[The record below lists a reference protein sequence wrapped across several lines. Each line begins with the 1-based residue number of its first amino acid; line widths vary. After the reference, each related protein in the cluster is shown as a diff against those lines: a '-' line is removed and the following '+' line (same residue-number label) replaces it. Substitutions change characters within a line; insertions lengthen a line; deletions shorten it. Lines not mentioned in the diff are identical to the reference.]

1 MSDRIVYKVIS
12 AAELRQMQRDG
23 VFHGSP
29 ADIADGYIHLS
40 CGSQVAATLDKHFSG
55 VDGLMLAAVDLSAL
69 GDTVRWEPSRGG
81 QLFPH
86 IYGLLPVGAV
96 VSVGTL
102 ERTPDGAVKLPAW
115 SVDAMSGINIAVV
128 PKRERR

>member
-1 MSDRIVYKVIS
+1 MSDRIIYKVMS
-12 AAELRQMQRDG
+12 AAELQQMQRDG

-40 CGSQVAATLDKHFSG
+40 CGSPVAATLDKHFSG
-55 VDGLMLAAVDLSAL
+55 VDSLMLVAVDLSAL

-81 QLFPH
+81 LLFPH

-96 VSVGTL
+96 VSVSTL
-102 ERTPDGAVKLPAW
+102 ERTPDGTVKLPA
-115 SVDAMSGINIAVV
+115 
-128 PKRERR
+128 

>member
-1 MSDRIVYKVIS
+1 MPDRIVYKIMS
-12 AAELRQMQRDG
+12 AAELQQMQRDG
-23 VFHGSP
+23 VFRGSP

-40 CGSQVAATLDKHFSG
+40 CGSQVAATVDRHFSG
-55 VDGLMLAAVDLSAL
+55 VDGLVLAAVDLSVL

-96 VSVGTL
+96 VSVATL
-102 ERTPDGAVKLPAW
+102 ERTADGAVKLPA
-115 SVDAMSGINIAVV
+115 
-128 PKRERR
+128 

>member
-1 MSDRIVYKVIS
+1 MPERIAYKIMS
-12 AAELRQMQRDG
+12 AAELQQMQRDG

-40 CGSQVAATLDKHFSG
+40 CGSQVAATLDRHFSG
-55 VDGLMLAAVDLSAL
+55 IDGLVLAAVDLSVL

-86 IYGLLPVGAV
+86 IYGFLPVGAV
-96 VSVGTL
+96 VSTATL
-102 ERTPDGAVKLPAW
+102 ERTPDGAIKLPA
-115 SVDAMSGINIAVV
+115 
-128 PKRERR
+128 